1 MPRKISEL
9 IAELKGAGFID
20 RRDKG
25 SHRNFIHPKG
35 VLLTLSGNNRSDAKP
50 YQEKLVA
57 KKIEVSRS

>member
-1 MPRKISEL
+1 MPRKIREL
-9 IAELKGAGFID
+9 IAELKVAGFID
-20 RRDKG
+20 RGGKG

-35 VLLTLSGNNRSDAKP
+35 VLLTLSGNPGSDAKP